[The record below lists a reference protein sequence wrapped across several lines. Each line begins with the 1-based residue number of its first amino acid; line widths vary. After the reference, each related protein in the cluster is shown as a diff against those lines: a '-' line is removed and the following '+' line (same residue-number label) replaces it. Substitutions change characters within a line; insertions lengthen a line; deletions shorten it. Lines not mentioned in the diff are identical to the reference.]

1 MVVLVDIEIKQ
12 HGNDQ
17 KIDRI
22 NVTRIMRAIP
32 HRYPF
37 LLVDRIEDILLGE
50 EATGI
55 KNVSVNEPFF
65 QGHFPEIP
73 VMPGVL
79 IVEAMAQTAATLV
92 VLTLG
97 EAFDGKLVYFMTID
111 NAKFRRPV
119 EPGDQLRIHVVKK
132 RHRANVW
139 RFVGKARVDGVV
151 VAEASFSAMIA
162 G

>member
-1 MVVLVDIEIKQ
+1 MVDIEIKQ

-17 KIDRI
+17 RIDRI

-132 RHRANVW
+132 QHRANVW

>member
-1 MVVLVDIEIKQ
+1 
-12 HGNDQ
+12 
-17 KIDRI
+17 
-22 NVTRIMRAIP
+22 MRAIP

-79 IVEAMAQTAATLV
+79 IIEAMAQTAATLV

-119 EPGDQLRIHVVKK
+119 EPGDQLRIHVVKE

-139 RFVGKARVDGVV
+139 RFVGKARVDDVV